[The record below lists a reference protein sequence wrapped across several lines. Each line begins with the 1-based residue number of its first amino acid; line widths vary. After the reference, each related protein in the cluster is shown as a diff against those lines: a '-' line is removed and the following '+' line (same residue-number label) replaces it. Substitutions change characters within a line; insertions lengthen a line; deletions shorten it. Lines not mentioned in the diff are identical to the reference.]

1 MFNSNRVFK
10 NETNILLGILEIQI
24 LKSSIHDTIFKI
36 FFFYTK
42 KKEYEV
48 ICEESIWNLI
58 YAIMNFNMHQSVN
71 KIKYLL
77 DS

>member
-48 ICEESIWNLI
+48 ICEESI
-58 YAIMNFNMHQSVN
+58 
-71 KIKYLL
+71 
-77 DS
+77 